1 MTTLVFA
8 ATTAAAS
15 GTVTVAAGSTKAIH
29 LVPATGQLLDPS
41 AEAAIYYMNGTDPVF
56 KGVCR
61 ADGIVIGAEGPYR
74 IDKLPGAN
82 FGAVSEP

>member
-1 MTTLVFA
+1 MTTTVFS
-8 ATTAAAS
+8 ATDGAAS
-15 GTVTVAAGSTKAIH
+15 GTVTVAAGSSKAIH
-29 LVPATGQLLDPS
+29 LVPAAGQKLDPN

-61 ADGIVIGAEGPYR
+61 TDGIVIAAEGPYR

-82 FGAVSEP
+82 FGVVSEP